1 MGLPAWKK
9 NLLEDGQRS
18 RRRRRGAQEGTLE
31 GRRRVGWCSVFGGQV
46 RGQVRC
52 RPRVGQTARAH
63 GLTWAQMD
71 CCQCKRVSGPFGPRL
86 LINFHHIIQSPK
98 RISLSKKVQREFSC
112 QEMLV
117 APVGNIAGNVNPG
130 CLNFHALSMALLV
143 VALPCV

>member
-1 MGLPAWKK
+1 MP
-9 NLLEDGQRS
+9 S
-18 RRRRRGAQEGTLE
+18 PRRRTALWAAPARSPRGDAGGPSRSGT
-31 GRRRVGWCSVFGGQV
+31 VFGGQV
-46 RGQVRC
+46 RSGQVRCQVRC
-52 RPRVGQTARAH
+52 RPRVGRTARAH
-63 GLTWAQMD
+63 GLTWAQME